1 MENIVTNR
9 NGVNKEIAALC
20 SVELHT
26 AARLMRR
33 NFDRRA
39 RAHGMS
45 RSRWQ
50 VMWHLGQKQ
59 GVKQSELAER
69 MDVAPISLAR
79 QLDNLEQ
86 EGMIERRRDEQ
97 DRRCFR
103 IYLTDAAGEALEAF
117 RPLAE
122 ETRQEALA
130 GLSEREIQHLYDLL
144 SRVRQNLCG
153 EEN

>member
-1 MENIVTNR
+1 MGISTKDR
-9 NGVNKEIAALC
+9 DIAARV

-39 RAHGMS
+39 KAHGLS

-50 VMWHLGQKQ
+50 VLWHLVQRQ

-103 IYLTDAAGEALEAF
+103 IYLTPAAEEALETL

-122 ETRQEALA
+122 ETRREALA
-130 GLSEREIQHLYDLL
+130 GLSDLEIRQLHDLL
-144 SRVRQNLCG
+144 SRVRTNLGC
-153 EEN
+153 EEI